1 MAMTGSIPGHGRIDP
16 DEASFDTVMATC
28 LWYDEH
34 VYNYN
39 HPWFPIPRWKRLCFI
54 SFMAYSNRSGPMG
67 VSTLTPAPIPPPLPG
82 FCLQPAGSP
91 GMVAPL
97 PRSVP

>member
-1 MAMTGSIPGHGRIDP
+1 MIGSIPGHGRIDP
-16 DEASFDTVMATC
+16 DEVSNTRSTQS
-28 LWYDEH
+28 WRH
-34 VYNYN
+34 VLHSYY
-39 HPWFPIPRWKRLCFI
+39 PWFPIPRWKRLCFI
-54 SFMAYSNRSGPMG
+54 SFMAYSNLSGPMG